1 MPLFDELLERLRLD
15 STVFCRM
22 SLAGAWGFA
31 KAALQGAPFHIILEG
46 NAWVELAGGPS
57 FSLAPGDVIILPGGQ
72 PHRLL
77 ARPGV
82 VPVPWS
88 DIAEGMGF
96 ARWEPGDR
104 FKAMDLTFGDGQSA
118 TRLISGVFAFED
130 KRRNPVLA
138 ALPPILHHK
147 KSGES
152 EAACSIASLVSLL
165 DTELVPDAP
174 GATAVCTRLADIL
187 FIQIVRHHLGTASLP
202 AGWLRGVADH
212 RIAPA
217 LVLIQNAPHEAWSV
231 AALAKEVGMSRSH
244 FAARFRDV
252 VGQPPLDFLTEWRM
266 YQATLQLADVRV
278 PLKAVAASTGYASDV
293 SFSKAF
299 KRWAGQSPAAYRRQ
313 LGTGE
318 RILEVER

>member
-22 SLAGAWGFA
+22 SLSGEWGFM
-31 KAALQGAPFHIILEG
+31 KTALQGAPFHIILSG
-46 NAWVELAGGPS
+46 VAWVELAGAPG
-57 FSLAPGDVIILPGGQ
+57 FALAPGDVIILPGGQ

-77 ARPGV
+77 AHPGV
-82 VPVPWS
+82 VPIPWS
-88 DIAEGMGF
+88 DIAEEMGF

-104 FKAMDLTFGDGQSA
+104 FKALDLALGDGQPA
-118 TRLISGVFAFED
+118 ARLISGVFAFED

-147 KSGES
+147 KDGDADAGRSV
-152 EAACSIASLVSLL
+152 ASLVSMLEA
-165 DTELVPDAP
+165 ELVPDAP
-174 GATAVCTRLADIL
+174 GAAAVCTRLADIL
-187 FIQIVRHHLGTASLP
+187 FIQIVRQHLAVASLP
-202 AGWLRGVADH
+202 AGWLRGVADPK
-212 RIAPA
+212 IAPA
-217 LVLIQNAPHEAWSV
+217 LVLIQNAPHETWSV

-278 PLKAVAASTGYASDV
+278 PVKSVAASSGYASDV

-313 LGTGE
+313 LVTGQNAE
-318 RILEVER
+318 EL

>member
-1 MPLFDELLERLRLD
+1 MQLFDDLLERLRLD

-22 SLAGAWGFA
+22 SLAGDWGFT
-31 KAALQGAPFHIILEG
+31 KAALQGAPFHIVLSG
-46 NAWVELAGGPS
+46 RAWVELAGERG
-57 FSLAPGDVIILPGGQ
+57 FQLASGDVVILPGGQ

-82 VPVPWS
+82 APVSWS
-88 DIAEGMGF
+88 DIADEMGLSP
-96 ARWEPGDR
+96 WEPGAR
-104 FKAMDLTFGDGQSA
+104 FKALDLSFGDGQPV

-147 KSGES
+147 TSGDP
-152 EAACSIASLVSLL
+152 EAARSVASLVSLL
-165 DTELVPDAP
+165 ETELVPDAP
-174 GATAVCTRLADIL
+174 GAAAVCTRLADIL
-187 FIQIVRHHLGTASLP
+187 FIQIVRHHLAAASLP
-202 AGWLRGVADH
+202 AGWLRGVADP

-217 LVLIQNAPHEAWSV
+217 LVLIQNAPHETWSV

-252 VGQPPLDFLTEWRM
+252 VGKPPLDFLTDWRM
-266 YQATLQLADVRV
+266 YQATIQLADIGV
-278 PLKAVAASTGYASDV
+278 PVKSVAASIGYASDV

-299 KRWAGQSPAAYRRQ
+299 KRWAGHSPAAYRRR
-313 LGTGE
+313 LGNANGAE
-318 RILEVER
+318 GIEA